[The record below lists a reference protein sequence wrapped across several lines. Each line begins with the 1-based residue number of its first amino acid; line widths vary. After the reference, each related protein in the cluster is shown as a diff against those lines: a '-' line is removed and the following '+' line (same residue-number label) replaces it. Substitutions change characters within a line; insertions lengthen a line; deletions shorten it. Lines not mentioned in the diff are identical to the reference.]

1 MKLTTTIK
9 VLLAV
14 VALIGAFVFPAY
26 DIFFLGIFV
35 GFVVTIL
42 LDFEI

>member
-1 MKLTTTIK
+1 MKAPTYVKII
-9 VLLAV
+9 LAAA
-14 VALIGAFVFPAY
+14 ALIGVFVAPDY
-26 DIFFLGIFV
+26 RLFFLGIFS